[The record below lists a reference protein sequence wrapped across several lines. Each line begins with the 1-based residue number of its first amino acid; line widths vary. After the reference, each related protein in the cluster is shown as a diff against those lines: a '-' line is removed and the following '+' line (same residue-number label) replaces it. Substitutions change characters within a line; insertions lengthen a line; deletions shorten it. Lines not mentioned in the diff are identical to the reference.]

1 MRSNPV
7 LEEEAIDVCLDQ
19 PRHLFLQTL
28 FECLHSTLLEAIGC
42 WVVGCGCDVFDAVA
56 PCELAKLSAGENGA
70 IVCDEGVRETM
81 CGERSTQWW
90 LEM

>member
-7 LEEEAIDVCLDQ
+7 LEEETINACLNR

-28 FECLHSTLLEAIGC
+28 FECLHGTLCEAIGC

-56 PCELAKLSAGENGA
+56 PRELAKLSTGEDGA
-70 IVCDEGVRETM
+70 IVCDEGVRETV
-81 CGERSTQWW
+81 T
-90 LEM
+90 